1 MSTPTQEPTT
11 DPSAEP
17 LLEFRSVK
25 KIYGAGEGEVRALA
39 GVSFQIRAGEFVAM
53 MGPSG
58 SGKSTTMNI
67 LGCLDTPSSGSYL
80 FRGLDVGALSQKQ
93 RARLRRY
100 YLGFVFQGYN
110 LLTRTNAVENV
121 ELPLIYRGLK
131 RAERRERAF
140 QALETVGLSKWWDHT
155 PAELS
160 GGQQQRVAIA
170 RAMVTEPSV
179 LLADEPTGNLDSARS
194 KEVME
199 LLCRLNRDRHLTVA
213 MVTHEPDMAAY
224 ASRSIQF
231 RDGLVHSDSN
241 NHAHSP
247 VGITPTESTLAEAG
261 RDA

>member
-1 MSTPTQEPTT
+1 MSTPTQTLTT

-17 LLEFRSVK
+17 LLEFRNVM

-39 GVSFQIRAGEFVAM
+39 GASFQIRPGEFVAM

-67 LGCLDTPSSGSYL
+67 LGCLDTPSAGAYL
-80 FRGLDVGALSQKQ
+80 FRGVDAGALTRKQ

-110 LLTRTNAVENV
+110 LLARTNALENV
-121 ELPLIYRGLK
+121 ELPLIYRGTP
-131 RAERRERAF
+131 RAERRERAR
-140 QALETVGLSKWWDHT
+140 QALELVGLGRWWDHT

-170 RAMVTEPSV
+170 RAVVTEPSV
-179 LLADEPTGNLDSARS
+179 LLADEPTGNLDSVRS
-194 KEVME
+194 QEIME
-199 LLCRLNRDRHLTVA
+199 LLCRLNLERHLTIA

-224 ASRSIQF
+224 AGRTIHF
-231 RDGLVHSDSN
+231 RDGLIHSDSN
-241 NHAHSP
+241 HDTTAVPASALKP
-247 VGITPTESTLAEAG
+247 APPPAAG
-261 RDA
+261 RAS

>member
-1 MSTPTQEPTT
+1 MSTPAQTATTTPTT
-11 DPSAEP
+11 ETV
-17 LLEFRSVK
+17 LEFRDVM

-39 GVSFQIRAGEFVAM
+39 GVSFQIRPGEFVAM

-67 LGCLDTPSSGSYL
+67 LGCLDTPSAGAYL
-80 FRGLDVGALSQKQ
+80 FRGVDAGALTRKQ

-110 LLTRTNAVENV
+110 LLARTNALENV
-121 ELPLIYRGLK
+121 ELPLIYRGTP
-131 RAERRERAF
+131 RTERRERAR
-140 QALETVGLSKWWDHT
+140 QALDLVGLARWWDHT

-170 RAMVTEPSV
+170 RAVVTEPTV

-194 KEVME
+194 QEIME
-199 LLCRLNRDRHLTVA
+199 LLCRLNLERHLTIA

-224 ASRSIQF
+224 SSRTIHF
-231 RDGLVHSDSN
+231 RDGLVHSDSH
-241 NHAHSP
+241 NHTQSP
-247 VGITPTESTLAEAG
+247 AGITAH
-261 RDA
+261 

>member
-1 MSTPTQEPTT
+1 MSTPAQTATTTPTT
-11 DPSAEP
+11 ETV
-17 LLEFRSVK
+17 LEFRDVM

-39 GVSFQIRAGEFVAM
+39 GVSFQIRPGEFVAM

-67 LGCLDTPSSGSYL
+67 LGCLDTPSAGAYL
-80 FRGLDVGALSQKQ
+80 FRGVDAGALTRKQ

-110 LLTRTNAVENV
+110 LLARTNALENV
-121 ELPLIYRGLK
+121 ELPLIYRGTP
-131 RAERRERAF
+131 RTERRERAR
-140 QALETVGLSKWWDHT
+140 QALDLVGLARWWDHT

-170 RAMVTEPSV
+170 RAVVTEPTV

-194 KEVME
+194 QEIME
-199 LLCRLNRDRHLTVA
+199 LLCRLNLERHLTIA

-224 ASRSIQF
+224 ASRTIHF

-241 NHAHSP
+241 HHTHSP
-247 VGITPTESTLAEAG
+247 AGITPTESALAEAG

>member
-1 MSTPTQEPTT
+1 MNSPIQEPELP
-11 DPSAEP
+11 PSAEAV
-17 LLEFRSVK
+17 LEFRDVM

-39 GVSFQIRAGEFVAM
+39 GVSFQIRPGEFVAM

-67 LGCLDTPSSGSYL
+67 LGCLDTPSGGAYL
-80 FRGLDVGALSQKQ
+80 FRGVDAGALTRKQ

-110 LLTRTNAVENV
+110 LLARTNALENV
-121 ELPLIYRGLK
+121 ELPLIYRGTP
-131 RAERRERAF
+131 RAERRERAR
-140 QALETVGLSKWWDHT
+140 QALDLVGLGRWWDHT

-170 RAMVTEPSV
+170 RAVVTEPTV

-194 KEVME
+194 QEIME
-199 LLCRLNRDRHLTVA
+199 LLCRLNIERHLTIA

-224 ASRSIQF
+224 ASRTIHF
-231 RDGLVHSDSN
+231 RDGLIHSDSN
-241 NHAHSP
+241 HDTATAP
-247 VGITPTESTLAEAG
+247 VSALKPARPQAAG
-261 RDA
+261 RAS

>member
-1 MSTPTQEPTT
+1 MSTPAQTATTTPT
-11 DPSAEP
+11 AETV
-17 LLEFRSVK
+17 LEFRDVM

-39 GVSFQIRAGEFVAM
+39 GVSFQIRPGEFVAM

-67 LGCLDTPSSGSYL
+67 LGCLDTPSGGAYL
-80 FRGLDVGALSQKQ
+80 FRGVDAGALSRRQ

-110 LLTRTNAVENV
+110 LLARTNALENV
-121 ELPLIYRGLK
+121 ELPLIYRGTP
-131 RAERRERAF
+131 RAERRERAR
-140 QALETVGLSKWWDHT
+140 QALDLVGLARWWDHT

-170 RAMVTEPSV
+170 RAVVTEPAV

-194 KEVME
+194 QEIME
-199 LLCRLNRDRHLTVA
+199 LLCRLNLERHLTIA

-224 ASRSIQF
+224 ASRTIHF

-241 NHAHSP
+241 HHTHTPA
-247 VGITPTESTLAEAG
+247 GITFTESALAEAG

>member
-1 MSTPTQEPTT
+1 MSMLAQTPATA
-11 DPSAEP
+11 PSVEP
-17 LLEFRSVK
+17 LLEFRSVM

-80 FRGLDVGALSQKQ
+80 FRGRDVGALSAKQ

-100 YLGFVFQGYN
+100 YLGFVFQGFN
-110 LLTRTNAVENV
+110 LLARTNAVENV
-121 ELPLIYRGLK
+121 ELPLIYRGTK
-131 RAERRERAF
+131 RADRRERAF

-170 RAMVTEPSV
+170 RAMVAEPSV

-194 KEVME
+194 EEVME
-199 LLCRLNRDRHLTVA
+199 LLCRLNRERHLTIA

-224 ASRSIQF
+224 ASRIIHF
-231 RDGLVHSDSN
+231 RDGLVHSDSS
-241 NHAHSP
+241 NHTHSP
-247 VGITPTESTLAEAG
+247 DGITPPESAPAEAG
-261 RDA
+261 REA